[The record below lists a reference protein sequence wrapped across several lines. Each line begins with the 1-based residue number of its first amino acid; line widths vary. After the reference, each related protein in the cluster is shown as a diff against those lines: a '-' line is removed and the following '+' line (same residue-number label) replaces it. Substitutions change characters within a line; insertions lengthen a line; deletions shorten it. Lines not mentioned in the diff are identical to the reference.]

1 MSTVP
6 PVSPAFKGHPI
17 DAVLRQALLA
27 AARKQV
33 AIGTTLFL
41 VGLALL
47 ASGFPVVFIGAIIF
61 GPVRA
66 IKGLSLMARLSRIP
80 AGAPLPAD
88 LLGGGNQ
95 HR

>member
-1 MSTVP
+1 MRETRRRQRRP
-6 PVSPAFKGHPI
+6 GT
-17 DAVLRQALLA
+17 RQALLA

-33 AIGTTLFL
+33 AIGATMFL

-66 IKGLSLMARLSRIP
+66 IKGLSLMARVSRIP
-80 AGAPLPAD
+80 PGAPLPAD
-88 LLGGGNQ
+88 LLGGAK
-95 HR
+95 HSR